1 MSKVTVYRYYTF
13 IIGKEVSARAPRAAT
28 LETIERLGG
37 VPLYQ
42 TAREVDLDHVDDQ
55 GFERD
60 CGSRGALSGYSLH

>member
-1 MSKVTVYRYYTF
+1 MSKVTVYRFYTF

-28 LETIERLGG
+28 LQAIERVGG

-42 TAREVDLDHVDDQ
+42 TAREVDVDFVDEE

-60 CGSRGALSGYSLH
+60 GPNRRAGEYVH